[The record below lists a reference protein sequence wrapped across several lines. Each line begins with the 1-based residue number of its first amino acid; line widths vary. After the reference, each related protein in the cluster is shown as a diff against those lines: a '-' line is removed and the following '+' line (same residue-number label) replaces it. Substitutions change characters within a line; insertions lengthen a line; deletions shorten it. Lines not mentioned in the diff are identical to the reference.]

1 MYQIHPGVFQRKP
14 VPCVVVNLRRMCIL
28 APLRWK
34 NRHQLR
40 FRSLPVLP
48 DLRGIPGISA
58 VLASLRIRCAVLTRE
73 SLSGVVLKKKGEY
86 FPEQAQAPLRTAH
99 FGQKGLVFTGK
110 PQISPPIPKETAEA
124 RKPQKAHSRIKTG
137 YDLGKFFPSKNGPMP
152 DILLATCNARYTHAS
167 FGLRYL
173 LANMGELS
181 SRTAILEFD
190 IARSTLEVAEAIL
203 AQNPRILGLG
213 VYIWNVTGLTE
224 LVALLKRIA
233 PKLIIILG
241 GPEVSHESQGQRI
254 VSLSDYT
261 LCGEADLAF
270 AKLCR
275 DLLGGKRPLNKVI
288 EATPPHFADI
298 LLPYA
303 FYNKEDIA
311 HRVIYVEASRGCPFT
326 CEFCLSSLD
335 IPVRN
340 VPLEPFLI
348 EMEKLID
355 RGVRQFKFVDRT
367 FNLNASVGTAIL
379 GFFLKKI
386 ELGLFIHFEM
396 IPDRLPD
403 VLKEQIKKFPSGSLQ
418 FEVGIQSLNPIVQ
431 GLISRRQNNPKTM
444 ENLRWLRAETNVH
457 IHADLIAGLPGET
470 LASFGE
476 GFDQLYAL
484 GPQEIQV
491 GVLKR
496 LRGTPIVRHDEE
508 WEMVYSGEAPY
519 EILANKLIDFATMCQ
534 VKRFARYWDLL
545 ANSGR
550 LPQSLPLLLASGS
563 AFDRFMHLSDW
574 LWRTTGQAHGIA
586 LARTFELV
594 FAYASDHYLGSME
607 SFAMA
612 LWRDYH
618 REGRSDKPSWA
629 AHFGFGG
636 HPDGKSVKV
645 KRGAERQSRHLGPAV
660 EK

>member
-1 MYQIHPGVFQRKP
+1 M
-14 VPCVVVNLRRMCIL
+14 
-28 APLRWK
+28 
-34 NRHQLR
+34 
-40 FRSLPVLP
+40 
-48 DLRGIPGISA
+48 
-58 VLASLRIRCAVLTRE
+58 
-73 SLSGVVLKKKGEY
+73 
-86 FPEQAQAPLRTAH
+86 
-99 FGQKGLVFTGK
+99 
-110 PQISPPIPKETAEA
+110 AE
-124 RKPQKAHSRIKTG
+124 
-137 YDLGKFFPSKNGPMP
+137 
-152 DILLATCNARYTHAS
+152 ILLSTCNARYTHAS

-173 LANMGELS
+173 FANMGDLS
-181 SRTAILEFD
+181 GRTQILEFD
-190 IARSTLEVAEAIL
+190 LSRPALDMAEAIL
-203 AQNPRILGLG
+203 ADKPRILGLG
-213 VYIWNVTGLTE
+213 VYIWNVSELTE

-233 PKLIIILG
+233 PKLTILLG

-254 VSLSDYT
+254 VSLADYT
-261 LCGEADLAF
+261 ICGEADLAF
-270 AKLCR
+270 PKLCR

-303 FYNKEDIA
+303 YYTKEDIA

-340 VPLEPFLI
+340 VPLEHFLL

-386 ELGLFIHFEM
+386 EIGLFIHFEM

-418 FEVGIQSLNPIVQ
+418 FEVGIQSLNPEVQ
-431 GLISRRQNNPKTM
+431 GLISRRQNNQRTV

-470 LASFGE
+470 LESFGA
-476 GFDQLYAL
+476 GFDELFAL

-508 WEMVYSGEAPY
+508 WEMVYGCEAPY
-519 EILANKLIDFATMCQ
+519 EILSNKLIDFETMCK

-550 LPQSLPLLLASGS
+550 LPQSLPLLLSSGS

-574 LWRTTGQAHGIA
+574 FWRKTGQAHGIA

-594 FAYASDHYLGSME
+594 FAYAKEHFPGSLE
-607 SFAMA
+607 TFAMA

-618 REGRSDKPSWA
+618 REGRSDKPPWA
-629 AHFGFGG
+629 AHFGFAG
-636 HPDGKSVKV
+636 HPDGKPVAI
-645 KRGAERQSRHLGPAV
+645 KRGAERQSRHQGFPLG
-660 EK
+660 K

>member
-1 MYQIHPGVFQRKP
+1 M
-14 VPCVVVNLRRMCIL
+14 
-28 APLRWK
+28 
-34 NRHQLR
+34 
-40 FRSLPVLP
+40 
-48 DLRGIPGISA
+48 
-58 VLASLRIRCAVLTRE
+58 
-73 SLSGVVLKKKGEY
+73 
-86 FPEQAQAPLRTAH
+86 
-99 FGQKGLVFTGK
+99 
-110 PQISPPIPKETAEA
+110 AE
-124 RKPQKAHSRIKTG
+124 
-137 YDLGKFFPSKNGPMP
+137 
-152 DILLATCNARYTHAS
+152 ILLSTCNARYAHAS

-173 LANMGELS
+173 LANMGDLT

-203 AQNPRILGLG
+203 ARKPRILGLG
-213 VYIWNVTGLTE
+213 VYIWNVSRLTE
-224 LVALLKRIA
+224 LVALLKQIA
-233 PKLIIILG
+233 PKLTILLG
-241 GPEVSHESQGQRI
+241 GPEVSHESNSQRI
-254 VSLSDYT
+254 VSLADYT
-261 LCGEADLAF
+261 ICGEADLAF

-288 EATPPHFADI
+288 EASPPHFADI

-303 FYNKEDIA
+303 FYNSEDIA

-335 IPVRN
+335 VPVRN
-340 VPLEPFLI
+340 VPVEQFLI
-348 EMEKLID
+348 EMENLLD

-403 VLKEQIKKFPSGSLQ
+403 ILKEQIKKFPLGSLQ
-418 FEVGIQSLNPIVQ
+418 FEVGIQSLNPEVQ
-431 GLISRRQNNPKTM
+431 GLISRRQNNPKTI
-444 ENLRWLRAETNVH
+444 ENIRWLRAETNVH

-496 LRGTPIVRHDEE
+496 LRGTPIVRHDVE
-508 WEMVYSGEAPY
+508 WEMIYCGDAPY
-519 EILANKLIDFATMCQ
+519 EILSNKLIDFATMCQ

-550 LPQSLPLLLASGS
+550 LPQSLPLLLAQGS
-563 AFDRFMHLSDW
+563 AFDQFMHLSDW
-574 LWRTTGQAHGIA
+574 LWKTTGQAHGIA

-594 FAYASDHYLGSME
+594 FAYAKEQYSGSME
-607 SFAMA
+607 TFALA

-618 REGRSDKPSWA
+618 REGRSDKPTWA
-629 AHFGFGG
+629 ANFGFGG
-636 HPDGKSVKV
+636 HPDAKPVTV
-645 KRGAERQSRHLGPAV
+645 KRGAERQSRHLGEVRA
-660 EK
+660 KAH